1 MIWMVMKISLKYWI
15 GAGIALCLL
24 MALLKP
30 R

>member
-1 MIWMVMKISLKYWI
+1 MIWMLMKISLKYWI
-15 GAGIALCLL
+15 GAGIALCFF